1 MNPLLTLRVPNNRL
15 HDILAP
21 LEIMRRDDARALRAR
36 ASGRGHTRVVVRR
49 GAGHQRGF
57 SGGSAGGHARLR
69 RPADPRPVVP
79 QRRMN
84 DGIQKTARRLVKM
97 LAARDFAGLA
107 SWSKGARLN
116 QNEMELAV
124 REYGR
129 TIIVPPGD
137 AIPNLDVVK
146 VTNADPER
154 WSVDIPLWS
163 KEEGR
168 SDLTLE
174 VTMIESGQE
183 LMHVEIDGIHV
194 K

>member
-1 MNPLLTLRVPNNRL
+1 
-15 HDILAP
+15 
-21 LEIMRRDDARALRAR
+21 
-36 ASGRGHTRVVVRR
+36 
-49 GAGHQRGF
+49 
-57 SGGSAGGHARLR
+57 
-69 RPADPRPVVP
+69 
-79 QRRMN
+79 
-84 DGIQKTARRLVKM
+84 
-97 LAARDFAGLA
+97 
-107 SWSKGARLN
+107 
-116 QNEMELAV
+116 MELAV